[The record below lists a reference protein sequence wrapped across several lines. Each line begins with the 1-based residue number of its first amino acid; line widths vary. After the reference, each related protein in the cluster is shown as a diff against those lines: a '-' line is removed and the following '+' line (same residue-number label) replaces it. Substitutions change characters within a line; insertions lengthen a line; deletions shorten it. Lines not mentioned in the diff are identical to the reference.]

1 MYEDDHNDDDDTPQS
16 DRALDPATRAADK
29 SNEFRIH
36 AEIAAVFE
44 GPRKF
49 DAQLRA
55 DLDDDLARDL
65 QRRIARLEK
74 SKSAE
79 SPILPPD
86 SLPDAQAI
94 LTLPDTNPA
103 LTTNDYH
110 LRRRPGELI
119 VLRWLIADQVDT
131 FYTRI
136 QAHFDAALEGV
147 REDERQAHAWK
158 QDAKTQAYL
167 DALDAIK
174 LDMAD
179 RYLRNSIK
187 KHDLY
192 VLSTV
197 TADEMDILHLA
208 DYVMGCPAADLVGPA
223 SAPPQD
229 APTDRD
235 RAWFFKLFA
244 LRGNP
249 QGAECMCFFTYLQKT
264 EDTFDLG

>member
-1 MYEDDHNDDDDTPQS
+1 LSPCLLVYQFPSPS
-16 DRALDPATRAADK
+16 DRARDPATRAADK

-79 SPILPPD
+79 SPLLPPD
-86 SLPDAQAI
+86 AVPDAAAL

-103 LTTNDYH
+103 LSTNDYH
-110 LRRRPGELI
+110 VRRRPGELV
-119 VLRWLIADQVDT
+119 VLRWLAGEQVDT

-158 QDAKTQAYL
+158 QDPKTQAYL

-179 RYLRNSIK
+179 RYLRASIK

-208 DYVMGCPAADLVGPA
+208 DYVMGRPAPDLVGPA
-223 SAPPQD
+223 NAPPPD
-229 APTDRD
+229 APTERD

-249 QGAECMCFFTYLQKT
+249 TGAERMCFFTYLQKT

>member
-1 MYEDDHNDDDDTPQS
+1 MYEDNPNDDDAPQS

-74 SKSAE
+74 SKSPE
-79 SPILPPD
+79 SPLLPPD
-86 SLPDAQAI
+86 SIPDATAI
-94 LTLPDTNPA
+94 LTLPDANPA

-119 VLRWLIADQVDT
+119 VLRWLAGDQIDT
-131 FYTRI
+131 FYSRI

-147 REDERQAHAWK
+147 REDERQAHSWK
-158 QDAKTQAYL
+158 QDPKTQAYL
-167 DALDAIK
+167 EALDAIK

-179 RYLRNSIK
+179 RYLRASIK

-208 DYVMGCPAADLVGPA
+208 DYVMGLPASELVGPA

-229 APTDRD
+229 APTERD

-249 QGAECMCFFTYLQKT
+249 DGAERMCFFTYLQKT

>member
-1 MYEDDHNDDDDTPQS
+1 MYEEPDEDSAERP
-16 DRALDPATRAADK
+16 ADPAARAKDK
-29 SNEFRIH
+29 SDEFRMH
-36 AEIAAVFE
+36 AEFAAVFE
-44 GPRKF
+44 AHRKF
-49 DAQLRA
+49 DAELKA
-55 DLDDDLARDL
+55 GLDPEVAREI
-65 QRRIARLEK
+65 QRIVGRLEK
-74 SKSAE
+74 LRPADT
-79 SPILPPD
+79 PLIPPEAA
-86 SLPDAQAI
+86 PDAEKVLKI
-94 LTLPDTNPA
+94 PDTKN
-103 LTTNDYH
+103 LSTGDYH
-110 LRRRPGELI
+110 IHRRPGEVMI
-119 VLRWLIADQVDT
+119 FRWIAGEQVDR
-131 FYTRI
+131 FYERL

-158 QDAKTQAYL
+158 QDPKTQAYL
-167 DALDAIK
+167 DALDALK

-187 KHDLY
+187 QHDLY

-208 DYVMGCPAADLVGPA
+208 DYVMGLPAADLVGPA

-249 QGAECMCFFTYLQKT
+249 DGAERMCFFTYLQKT